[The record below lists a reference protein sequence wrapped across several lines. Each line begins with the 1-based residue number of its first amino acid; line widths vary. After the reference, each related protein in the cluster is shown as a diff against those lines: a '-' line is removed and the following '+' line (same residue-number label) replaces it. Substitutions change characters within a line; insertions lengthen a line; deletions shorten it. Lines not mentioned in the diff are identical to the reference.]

1 MRRASTFLVVL
12 GLFALSLPAVDTA
25 TGMKITVDVAG
36 AAPSSFGTSQAY
48 LWDGTRWRFVGIGT
62 FDAAG
67 PRQIATPLASG
78 TGFLQP
84 DGNIYLL
91 LVQPQRS
98 TIQSIGSEVGADRV
112 KMTVDFK

>member
-1 MRRASTFLVVL
+1 
-12 GLFALSLPAVDTA
+12 
-25 TGMKITVDVAG
+25 K
-36 AAPSSFGTSQAY
+36 
-48 LWDGTRWRFVGIGT
+48 WRFVGTGT

-67 PRQIATPLASG
+67 AHLVATPLASG

-98 TIQSIGSEVGADRV
+98 TPQFGGSEVGADRV